1 LNLKAINQLLYN
13 LKIKE
18 VMLSLKETF
27 VSTKLANSF
36 KHIKFSFF
44 LYWKPTYNVNT
55 KQTLDD
61 YFGCERTLNCLNRVD
76 ARVVECSSSV
86 LNELAGNS
94 NEANIE
100 NFVSIENLI
109 GCLLNQIKM

>member
-1 LNLKAINQLLYN
+1 
-13 LKIKE
+13 
-18 VMLSLKETF
+18 MLSLKETF
-27 VSTKLANSF
+27 VSTKLTNSF
-36 KHIKFSFF
+36 KHMKFSFF

-94 NEANIE
+94 NETNIE